1 VSPLRIPTLVA
12 ELQEPDNPWQARSGL
27 DQNLVGGSDPRDGLQ
42 VSMDTIDEMAAVD
55 LSQHPTNDV
64 PTDEP
69 RSRWILT
76 DTLVPPPGESTRV
89 VVEGRAVA
97 IFNVGG
103 RLYGLASEC
112 GHRGAPLEHGSVKE
126 GVVSCSKHGAQFRLD
141 SGAVV
146 GGNMFVRRST
156 HPVRTY
162 AVQSRGGNVAVG
174 VSPLEEGQ

>member
-1 VSPLRIPTLVA
+1 
-12 ELQEPDNPWQARSGL
+12 
-27 DQNLVGGSDPRDGLQ
+27 
-42 VSMDTIDEMAAVD
+42 MDTIDEMAAVD